1 MPQVMPLWG
10 GSHGGP
16 GPQEG
21 TNQLSW
27 KYRLTGCSVEWM
39 LSKIFFHSVISG
51 TYIISRS
58 FNSFSNTPL
67 LFSQCHVLFFFLSF
81 STFHSLLSF
90 ENCHFLWHQVPGSTN
105 PPVLPI
111 HFHVGMH
118 VFLSAAVVQSLSR
131 VQLFSTPWT
140 VAHQASLSFTISQSL
155 S

>member
-1 MPQVMPLWG
+1 
-10 GSHGGP
+10 
-16 GPQEG
+16 
-21 TNQLSW
+21 
-27 KYRLTGCSVEWM
+27 M

-90 ENCHFLWHQVPGSTN
+90 ENCHFLLHQVPGSTN

-131 VQLFSTPWT
+131 VRLFSTPWT
-140 VAHQASLSFTISQSL
+140 VAHQASLSITTSQSL
-155 S
+155 LKLMSIELVMPSSHLILCHPLLLLPSIFPRI